1 MLRAA
6 STEDVSAIVILAHVM
21 KRQLADWSPVYFCPR
36 QGAEELHAAYLGFLV
51 ASDAHDTR
59 VILDTNGEVVG
70 FLHVE
75 PQAAQR
81 WVDDLYLCDSAL
93 WPQTT
98 ELLVGEVT
106 APWVTCVSRFDDGR
120 SAALSSAGLHVAS
133 TYWARLVVG
142 HRSERQFDGNAPREP
157 VPEGPRHTF
166 FGGGLLEP
174 TAPGAL
180 VVSDEDIGYAIGS
193 PGLQPP
199 LYDPGGPA
207 CVVDRVHGRDRG
219 RLLDAAMATAA
230 DRGDA
235 GMVVVCE
242 THDHELR
249 DILVQ
254 ADFRAEVDLY
264 ALL

>member
-6 STEDVSAIVILAHVM
+6 STEDVSAIVVLAHVM
-21 KRQLADWSPVYFCPR
+21 KRQLADWSPVYFRPR
-36 QGAEELHAAYLGFLV
+36 EGAEELHAAYLGFLV

-59 VILDTNGEVVG
+59 VIVDPNGEVVG

-75 PQAAQR
+75 SQVAQR
-81 WVDDLYLCDSAL
+81 WVDDLYLSDPAR
-93 WPQTT
+93 WPHTS

-106 APWVTCVSRFDDGR
+106 APWVTCVSRFDNPR
-120 SAALSSAGLHVAS
+120 AAALSSAGLHVAS

-142 HRSERQFDGNAPREP
+142 HRGERHLDGTAPREP
-157 VPEGPRHTF
+157 APEGPRHTF
-166 FGGGLLEP
+166 FGGALLDP

-219 RLLDAAMATAA
+219 RLLDAAMAAAA

-242 THDHELR
+242 SHDDQLR
-249 DILVQ
+249 DILLQ
-254 ADFRAEVDLY
+254 AGFRAEVDLY
-264 ALL
+264 ARL